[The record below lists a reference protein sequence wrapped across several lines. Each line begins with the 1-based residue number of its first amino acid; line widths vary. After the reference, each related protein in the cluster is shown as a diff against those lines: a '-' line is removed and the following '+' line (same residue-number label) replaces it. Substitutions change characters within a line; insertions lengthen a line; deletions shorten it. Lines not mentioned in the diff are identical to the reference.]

1 MWVQLQI
8 PKIEDGNNFGVAVQV
23 SKQSHVESIF
33 RVKFIQLHFKS
44 SFVSTR
50 RKCLSCWPTHAP
62 RSKDSRLR
70 FQSKSLHWRSQENR
84 PDITP
89 SKVFG
94 RENHKTCCAQYHKNI
109 HNYWEIYTYKQQF
122 RLSEGLIHL
131 YLVKSNRKK
140 SHRYKQNQKGFNS
153 TFKSEKILTEIMR
166 GSLLL
171 CLFIKNQ
178 TDVLNMALDVTFSE
192 TLGAILKQVGGAVT
206 PLFSLFWQVLQREG
220 WRCGQSLQVAPRG
233 QCLPLCIL
241 ISILMCEWEK
251 CVPVRWKK
259 KLMRTFS
266 PA

>member
-1 MWVQLQI
+1 MWSHLHQWEGGEPPAEGQNWDPDTEGEAQHGQSQNFMWRKIWRVLCAENINVIKSLVYCTSGFFFLLFSWKVSMWVQLQI

-140 SHRYKQNQKGFNS
+140 V
-153 TFKSEKILTEIMR
+153 I
-166 GSLLL
+166 
-171 CLFIKNQ
+171 
-178 TDVLNMALDVTFSE
+178 
-192 TLGAILKQVGGAVT
+192 
-206 PLFSLFWQVLQREG
+206 
-220 WRCGQSLQVAPRG
+220 
-233 QCLPLCIL
+233 
-241 ISILMCEWEK
+241 
-251 CVPVRWKK
+251 
-259 KLMRTFS
+259 
-266 PA
+266 

>member
-1 MWVQLQI
+1 MWSHLHQWAGGEPPAEGQNWDPDTEGEAQHGQSQNFMWRKMCRVLCAENINVIKSLVYYTSGVFFFLFYWKVSMWVQLQI

-33 RVKFIQLHFKS
+33 RAKFIQLHFKS

-70 FQSKSLHWRSQENR
+70 FQSKSLHWRSQCTAQENR

-109 HNYWEIYTYKQQF
+109 HNYWEIYTDKQQF

-140 SHRYKQNQKGFNS
+140 V
-153 TFKSEKILTEIMR
+153 I
-166 GSLLL
+166 
-171 CLFIKNQ
+171 
-178 TDVLNMALDVTFSE
+178 
-192 TLGAILKQVGGAVT
+192 
-206 PLFSLFWQVLQREG
+206 
-220 WRCGQSLQVAPRG
+220 
-233 QCLPLCIL
+233 
-241 ISILMCEWEK
+241 
-251 CVPVRWKK
+251 
-259 KLMRTFS
+259 
-266 PA
+266 